1 MNIIFMGTSEFGLP
15 TLMELVKNPNYNLLA
30 IYTKEPSI
38 SGRGQKLN
46 YSPIHQFA
54 NEKNLKIF
62 TPKTLKTP
70 ETQEEFR
77 SFNADLAVV
86 VSYGLILPK
95 AILNATKY
103 GCFNIHPSKL
113 PLYRGSAP
121 LQRSI
126 MNLENESAVCIIK
139 MDEGIDSGDIVL
151 SEDFNISLN
160 ENFSLIQDKTAKIGA
175 KLMVNAIEAIKQNS
189 LKFSSQNHH
198 LATYAKKIAKEE
210 AKINWNLT
218 CQEISGLIRG
228 LSGNLGAFFVY
239 KNENFK
245 ILECDYKIENS
256 KDQNGKIINNLF
268 HIKCNNGII
277 IPKILQKPGKNPLPI
292 KDFLNGLKPE
302 INLILN

>member
-151 SEDFNISLN
+151 STI
-160 ENFSLIQDKTAKIGA
+160 
-175 KLMVNAIEAIKQNS
+175 
-189 LKFSSQNHH
+189 
-198 LATYAKKIAKEE
+198 YA
-210 AKINWNLT
+210 
-218 CQEISGLIRG
+218 
-228 LSGNLGAFFVY
+228 
-239 KNENFK
+239 
-245 ILECDYKIENS
+245 
-256 KDQNGKIINNLF
+256 
-268 HIKCNNGII
+268 
-277 IPKILQKPGKNPLPI
+277 
-292 KDFLNGLKPE
+292 
-302 INLILN
+302 

>member
-15 TLMELVKNPNYNLLA
+15 TLMELVKNPNYNLLGV
-30 IYTKEPSI
+30 YTKEPSI

-54 NEKNLKIF
+54 IEKNLKIF
-62 TPKTLKTP
+62 TPKTLKTL
-70 ETQEEFR
+70 EVQNEFA
-77 SFNADLAVV
+77 NLKADLAVV

-95 AILNATKY
+95 ATLEAPKF

-139 MDEGIDSGDIVL
+139 MDEGIDSGDIVF
-151 SEDFNISLN
+151 SQAFVIDAN
-160 ENFSLIQDKTAKIGA
+160 ENFSSVQDKTAKIGA
-175 KLMVNAIEAIKQNS
+175 QLIIKTIDAVNQNA
-189 LKFSSQNHH
+189 LKFTTQNHQ
-198 LATYAKKIAKEE
+198 LATYANKILKEE
-210 AKINWNLT
+210 AKINWHQN

-228 LSGNLGAFFVY
+228 LSGNLGAYFIY

-245 ILECDYKIENS
+245 ILECDFEIKNLDDE
-256 KDQNGKIINNLF
+256 NGKILNNFF

-277 IPKILQKPGKNPLPI
+277 IPKILQKPSKNPLPI
-292 KDFLNGLKPE
+292 KEFLNGLKPE
-302 INLILN
+302 IGLILG